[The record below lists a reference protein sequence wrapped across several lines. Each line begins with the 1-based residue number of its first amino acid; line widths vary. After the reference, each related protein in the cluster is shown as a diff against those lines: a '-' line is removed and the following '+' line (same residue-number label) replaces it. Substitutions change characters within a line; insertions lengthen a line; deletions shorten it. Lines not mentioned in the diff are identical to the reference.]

1 MIEPPTFNKITDLTW
16 VSQMIVDTYGIPS
29 YQEANPTPVSIVTFP
44 FMFGMMFGDMGHGSI
59 LAFFGL
65 FLVMAAPQLQKTAL
79 KDLLKVRY
87 FLLLMGCSSLYCGFM
102 YNEFFAMP
110 TQIFSSCYEVEDK
123 KMWPPATDPTG
134 KGNYYYPRK
143 DFGCNYPLGV
153 DPVWGL
159 ATTKLT
165 FSNGIKMKL
174 SVIMGIVH
182 MTIGVIIK
190 GTNAIFRKDYPTL
203 IFEVITGLVM
213 LLGLF
218 GWMDLLIY
226 GKWFFPLDFSSRN
239 ITQVTGVSEYEG
251 DLVNRLTP
259 SVINIMI
266 TSVFSGGS
274 VPTQAQGTG
283 KPYLAQYAFLVSGVA
298 DMKGKPFNEVYPP
311 SVDQQN
317 SMYNIS
323 MVLLVFAII
332 CVPLMLLVKPLCCRP
347 KGDHHANE
355 EIEFANIQVAEAD

>member
-1 MIEPPTFNKITDLTW
+1 MFQ
-16 VSQMIVDTYGIPS
+16 SIVDTYGVPA
-29 YQEANPTPVSIVTFP
+29 YLEANPALLTIVTFP
-44 FMFGMMFGDMGHGSI
+44 FFFGMMFGDMGHGSI

-226 GKWFFPLDFSSRN
+226 GKWFFPLEFSSRN
-239 ITQVTGVSEYEG
+239 IT
-251 DLVNRLTP
+251 
-259 SVINIMI
+259 
-266 TSVFSGGS
+266 
-274 VPTQAQGTG
+274 
-283 KPYLAQYAFLVSGVA
+283 
-298 DMKGKPFNEVYPP
+298 
-311 SVDQQN
+311 
-317 SMYNIS
+317 
-323 MVLLVFAII
+323 
-332 CVPLMLLVKPLCCRP
+332 
-347 KGDHHANE
+347 
-355 EIEFANIQVAEAD
+355 